1 VSRRRDSKSQEVEQ
15 RNVAEDFYLAIHGS
29 LAGKRMSVHD
39 AKMTER
45 YRPNVA
51 AIIQRADGKLLI
63 AQRSD
68 YPECWQFPQGGIDKG
83 ENPASAVQREIHEEI
98 ALPASAYRIVEQRGP
113 YRYDFPEG
121 PDRRGFVG
129 QEQTYF
135 LCRLLADSPPE
146 IDLEHGCGEFLAVQW
161 VGIEDFP
168 VHLGPPMK
176 QSVYLNVI
184 TDFFGVDL
192 KSH

>member
-1 VSRRRDSKSQEVEQ
+1 
-15 RNVAEDFYLAIHGS
+15 
-29 LAGKRMSVHD
+29 MSVHD
-39 AKMTER
+39 ANMTER

-51 AIIQRADGKLLI
+51 AIIQRGDGKLLI

-83 ENPASAVQREIHEEI
+83 EDPRAAVKREIQEEI
-98 ALPASAYRIVEQRGP
+98 ALPATAYRIVEQRGP
-113 YRYDFPEG
+113 YRYNFPKG
-121 PDRRGFVG
+121 PDHRGFVG

-135 LCRLLADSPPE
+135 LCRLLGDPPPS
-146 IDLEHGCGEFLAVQW
+146 IDLDHAGCGEFLAVRW
-161 VGIEDFP
+161 VGVEGFP
-168 VHLGPPMK
+168 VHLAPPMK
-176 QSVYLNVI
+176 QGVYANVI